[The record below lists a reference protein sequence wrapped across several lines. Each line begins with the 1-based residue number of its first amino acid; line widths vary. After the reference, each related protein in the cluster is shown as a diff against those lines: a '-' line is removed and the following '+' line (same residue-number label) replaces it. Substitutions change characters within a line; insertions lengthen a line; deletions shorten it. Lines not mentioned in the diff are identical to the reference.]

1 MGLKWL
7 EGKKKKKSSCYSC
20 GSKLGPT
27 EEVLPYQEE
36 YPRNTPGF
44 NAKAQAK
51 LGKHNTP
58 HHYSSFPI
66 KEYLS

>member
-7 EGKKKKKSSCYSC
+7 EEKKKTCYSC
-20 GSKLGPT
+20 GSKPGPT

-36 YPRNTPGF
+36 HPQNTPGF

-51 LGKHNTP
+51 PGKHNTP
-58 HHYSSFPI
+58 HYSSFPI
-66 KEYLS
+66 KEHLS